1 MAWRVLRDG
10 AMVEVSNGTIQV
22 AGRDLEQTTVVILSE
37 NALIERDLSK
47 SMVERY
53 DAGDDYVR
61 SLVERVA
68 VSVDDDGNK
77 VVTPV
82 GSPDAEPV
90 GALSDDEASAR
101 VTAAETAQSEAESR
115 VRALE
120 EQVSSLQSDLD
131 TARQEAE
138 RLSADL
144 TEANDQLGTAISY
157 ADLSPEALEAEAKAR
172 GVEPQSGSGSKGAVV
187 KADRV
192 AALEGADSSS

>member
-1 MAWRVLRDG
+1 
-10 AMVEVSNGTIQV
+10 MVEVSNGTIQV
-22 AGRDLEQTTVVILSE
+22 AGRDLEQTTVVILGE
-37 NALIERDLSK
+37 NALIERELSK

-53 DAGDDYVR
+53 DEGDDYVR
-61 SLVERVA
+61 SIVERVA
-68 VSVDDDGNK
+68 ISYDDDGNK

-90 GALSDDEASAR
+90 GTLSDDEASAR
-101 VTAAETAQSEAESR
+101 VTAAETAKSEAEGR

-120 EQVSSLQSDLD
+120 EQVNTLQSELD
-131 TARQEAE
+131 TAKQEAE

-157 ADLSPEALEAEAKAR
+157 ADLSPEAVEAEAKAR
-172 GVEPQSGSGSKGAVV
+172 GVEPEKGSGKNDAVV

-192 AALEGADSSS
+192 AALEGASSSS